1 MSIQSEI
8 TRLSA
13 AKTAIAEA
21 ITGKGVTV
29 PGGTGLDGMAAL
41 IGQIASGGG
50 GGIQMASGSCSYTGG
65 SATVSGLAF
74 APVMVVACFDVSST
88 SFGTTYTNTMWGAAA
103 NAALFTHN
111 ATQYDSFTQWGS
123 AIYAQKGTSTDAVFT
138 QDGFTW
144 AFTANTVS
152 SYTLG
157 QFRWWAFGGFEV
169 TE

>member
-1 MSIQSEI
+1 MSEYISTYTGEQI
-8 TRLSA
+8 DA
-13 AKTAIAEA
+13 AIASY
-21 ITGKGVTV
+21 
-29 PGGTGLDGMAAL
+29 L
-41 IGQIASGGG
+41 SGSGG

-65 SATVSGLAF
+65 SATVSGIAF
-74 APVMVVACFDVSST
+74 TPVMVIACADVST
-88 SFGTTYTNTMWGAAA
+88 TAMGTTYKNTLWGAAA

-111 ATQYDSFTQWGS
+111 ATQYDNLTRWGS
-123 AIYAQKGTSTDAVFT
+123 DIYAQKGTSTDAVFT

>member
-29 PGGTGLDGMAAL
+29 PEGTGLDDMAAL
-41 IGQIASGGG
+41 IGQIASGSG

-65 SATVSGLAF
+65 SATVSGIAF
-74 APVMVVACFDVSST
+74 TPVMVIACVDVST
-88 SFGTTYTNTMWGAAA
+88 TAMGTTYKNTLWGAAA
-103 NAALFTHN
+103 NAALFPHN
-111 ATQYDSFTQWGS
+111 ATQYDNLTRWGS
-123 AIYAQKGTSTDAVFT
+123 DIYAQKGTSTDAVFT